1 MSSKTIE
8 IEAKSIDKAIA
19 KACRDF
25 GVAREKLNIE
35 IISEGSSG
43 FLGLM
48 SKKARIRAS
57 LLSLDMNFSLDDEK
71 QEAPQKPRREARP
84 ENRHEEKP
92 EARANIQEAPQKPR
106 REARPENRHEERP
119 EARANIQPASKPS
132 QTKPWEKRVAPSAAA
147 PRPPA
152 AAPKPDAT
160 EPPKTETTGFVPAI
174 VGLPA
179 TTPAALQAAELLSGI
194 LTRMT
199 FECRVTAME
208 TDDTIMLGI
217 SGDESGLLIGR
228 RGQNLDALQYIINKA
243 VNRSETDRK
252 MIVVDSED
260 YRRRREESLLD
271 MAQRIRDKVK
281 KTQKPLSLGHMNA
294 HDRRIIHLALQEDE
308 ALITKSRGEGEYR
321 KIIVLPARKTSNGD
335 NARVKNR
342 Q

>member
-8 IEAKSIDKAIA
+8 IEAKSIDNAIA

-25 GVAREKLNIE
+25 GVPREKLNID

-57 LLSLDMNFSLDDEK
+57 LLSLDMNFSLAEEK
-71 QEAPQKPRREARP
+71 AEVPQKPRREARP
-84 ENRHEEKP
+84 ENRPKP
-92 EARANIQEAPQKPR
+92 
-106 REARPENRHEERP
+106 RHEERP
-119 EARANIQPASKPS
+119 EARANIQLAPKPP
-132 QTKPWEKRVAPSAAA
+132 QAKPREKRVATGAPA

-152 AAPKPDAT
+152 AASKPAAV
-160 EPPKTETTGFVPAI
+160 EPPKTAPACVVPAI
-174 VGLPA
+174 VGQSA
-179 TTPAALQAAELLSGI
+179 STPAALQAAEMLSGI

-217 SGDESGLLIGR
+217 TGDESGLLIGR

-308 ALITKSRGEGEYR
+308 GLITKSRGEGEYR

-335 NARVKNR
+335 NARIRNR